1 MNKEK
6 QLFKNTAIVSIGKL
20 CTQLITFFLLPL
32 YTYALSTEEYGIVD
46 LLNTLISLFI
56 PIVILQ
62 IDQGVFR
69 YLLDVRD
76 KEEEKK
82 KIISSTIFFT
92 IIQSV
97 IYLILFSFASQF
109 IHNDYKYFLAINLV
123 AIAFSTILL
132 QISRGIGDNVRYAV
146 GSFLTGLVTVILNV
160 VLIIVFHLGA
170 YGLLIASL
178 CGNIICII
186 YILFAKKLYNYTKVK
201 YFDKAILK
209 YILKYSILLVPNML
223 SWWIVSA
230 SDRLIISTIIG
241 VSANGIYSAANHF
254 SGIFSTLNSVINMT
268 WTESA
273 ALNIEAEDK
282 EQFFSKIFKL
292 YIQFFGALC
301 LGVIAFMPF
310 VFSILVNSK
319 FNGAY
324 YQIPILIIATFFN
337 ILTSFLGSIYI
348 AKKLTNEIAKTSMIS
363 ALINIIINISL
374 IHFIGL
380 YAASISTLVSY
391 FIMFI
396 YRLIDSKK
404 YVKMQLNQKL
414 LFSLMLMCVITI
426 VAYYIK
432 NIYLCVIVAVII
444 TIYAIY
450 INKNN
455 AKFIINLV
463 KNKLGGN
470 FVHKQ

>member
-268 WTESA
+268 WTE
-273 ALNIEAEDK
+273 
-282 EQFFSKIFKL
+282 
-292 YIQFFGALC
+292 
-301 LGVIAFMPF
+301 
-310 VFSILVNSK
+310 
-319 FNGAY
+319 
-324 YQIPILIIATFFN
+324 
-337 ILTSFLGSIYI
+337 
-348 AKKLTNEIAKTSMIS
+348 
-363 ALINIIINISL
+363 
-374 IHFIGL
+374 
-380 YAASISTLVSY
+380 
-391 FIMFI
+391 
-396 YRLIDSKK
+396 
-404 YVKMQLNQKL
+404 
-414 LFSLMLMCVITI
+414 
-426 VAYYIK
+426 
-432 NIYLCVIVAVII
+432 
-444 TIYAIY
+444 
-450 INKNN
+450 
-455 AKFIINLV
+455 
-463 KNKLGGN
+463 
-470 FVHKQ
+470 

>member
-1 MNKEK
+1 MDKEK

-92 IIQSV
+92 IIQSI
-97 IYLILFSFASQF
+97 IYLILFSFVSQF

-209 YILKYSILLVPNML
+209 NILKYSILLVPNML

-292 YIQFFGALC
+292 YVQFFGALC

-319 FNGAY
+319 FNSAY

>member
-1 MNKEK
+1 MDKEK

-92 IIQSV
+92 IIQSI
-97 IYLILFSFASQF
+97 IYLILFSFVSQF

-209 YILKYSILLVPNML
+209 NILKYSILLVPNML

-254 SGIFSTLNSVINMT
+254 SGIFSTQNSVINMT

-292 YIQFFGALC
+292 YVQFFGALC

-319 FNGAY
+319 FNSAY

>member
-69 YLLDVRD
+69 FLLDARE
-76 KEEEKK
+76 KEDEKK
-82 KIISSTIFFT
+82 KIISSTFFF
-92 IIQSV
+92 IILQSI
-97 IYLILFSFASQF
+97 IYLGIFAIASSF

-123 AIAFSTILL
+123 AMAFSTVLL
-132 QISRGIGDNVRYAV
+132 QISRGMGDNVRYAV
-146 GSFLTGLVTVILNV
+146 GSFLTGFITVILNIILIV
-160 VLIIVFHLGA
+160 VFKLGA

-178 CGNIICII
+178 FGNIICII
-186 YILFAKKLYNYTKVK
+186 YIFFAKKLYNYIKIK
-201 YFDKAILK
+201 YIDTTNLK
-209 YILKYSILLVPNML
+209 SILKYSVLLVPNML

-230 SDRLIISTIIG
+230 SDRLIISTVIG
-241 VSANGIYSAANHF
+241 ISANGIYSAANHF
-254 SGIFSTLNSVINMT
+254 SGIFSTLNNVINMT

-282 EQFFSKIFKL
+282 EKFFSKIFKL

-310 VFSILVNSK
+310 VFPLLVNSK
-319 FNGAY
+319 FNSAY
-324 YQIPILIIATFFN
+324 YQIPILLIATFFN

-348 AKKLTNEIAKTSMIS
+348 AKKLTNEIAKTSIFS
-363 ALINIIINISL
+363 AIINIIINVCL
-374 IHFIGL
+374 INFIGL

-391 FIMFI
+391 FIMFV
-396 YRLIDSKK
+396 YRLIDSRK
-404 YVKMQLNQKL
+404 YVKLELNSKL
-414 LFSLMLMCVITI
+414 FFSLMLMCGITTI
-426 VAYYIK
+426 AYYIK
-432 NIYLCVIVAVII
+432 NVILCAVVAIII
-444 TIYAIY
+444 TMYAIY
-450 INKNN
+450 INKDNM
-455 AKFIINLV
+455 KFIIDLI
-463 KNKLGGN
+463 KNKISGL
-470 FVHKQ
+470 FCHE

>member
-1 MNKEK
+1 M
-6 QLFKNTAIVSIGKL
+6 Q
-20 CTQLITFFLLPL
+20 
-32 YTYALSTEEYGIVD
+32 YG
-46 LLNTLISLFI
+46 NRS
-56 PIVILQ
+56 
-62 IDQGVFR
+62 
-69 YLLDVRD
+69 
-76 KEEEKK
+76 
-82 KIISSTIFFT
+82 
-92 IIQSV
+92 
-97 IYLILFSFASQF
+97 
-109 IHNDYKYFLAINLV
+109 
-123 AIAFSTILL
+123 
-132 QISRGIGDNVRYAV
+132 
-146 GSFLTGLVTVILNV
+146 
-160 VLIIVFHLGA
+160 
-170 YGLLIASL
+170 
-178 CGNIICII
+178 
-186 YILFAKKLYNYTKVK
+186 
-201 YFDKAILK
+201 
-209 YILKYSILLVPNML
+209 
-223 SWWIVSA
+223 
-230 SDRLIISTIIG
+230 
-241 VSANGIYSAANHF
+241 
-254 SGIFSTLNSVINMT
+254 
-268 WTESA
+268 
-273 ALNIEAEDK
+273 
-282 EQFFSKIFKL
+282 
-292 YIQFFGALC
+292 
-301 LGVIAFMPF
+301 

-319 FNGAY
+319 FNSAY

-337 ILTSFLGSIYI
+337 ILTSFLRSIYI
-348 AKKLTNEIAKTSMIS
+348 AKKLTKKKKKTSMIS

>member
-69 YLLDVRD
+69 YLLDARE
-76 KEEEKK
+76 KEDEKK
-82 KIISSTIFFT
+82 KIISSTIFF
-92 IIQSV
+92 IMLQSIV
-97 IYLILFSFASQF
+97 YLAIFAIVSQF

-123 AIAFSTILL
+123 AMAFSTVLL
-132 QISRGIGDNVRYAV
+132 QISRGMGDNVRYAI
-146 GSFLTGLVTVILNV
+146 GSFFTGFVTVILNI
-160 VLIIVFHLGA
+160 VLIVIFKLGA

-178 CGNIICII
+178 FGNIVCVV
-186 YILFAKKLYNYTKVK
+186 YIFFAKKLYNYTKIK
-201 YFDKAILK
+201 HIDRTTLK
-209 YILKYSILLVPNML
+209 SILKYSILLVPNML

-230 SDRLIISTIIG
+230 SDRLIIATVIG

-254 SGIFSTLNSVINMT
+254 SGIFSTLNNVINMT

-282 EQFFSKIFKL
+282 EIFFSKIFKL

-310 VFSILVNSK
+310 AFSLLVNEK
-319 FNGAY
+319 FNSAY
-324 YQIPILIIATFFN
+324 YQIPILLIATFFN

-348 AKKLTNEIAKTSMIS
+348 AKKLTNEIAKTSIIS
-363 ALINIIINISL
+363 AVINIILNISL

-391 FIMFI
+391 LIMFI
-396 YRLIDSKK
+396 YRLIDSRK
-404 YVKMQLNQKL
+404 YVKLQLNQKL
-414 LFSLMLMCVITI
+414 LFSLMIMCGITTI
-426 VAYYIK
+426 VYYIR
-432 NIYLCVIVAVII
+432 NVILCGIVVAII

-450 INKNN
+450 INKDN
-455 AKFIINLV
+455 AKLILDLIR
-463 KNKLGGN
+463 NKLSGL
-470 FVHKQ
+470 FSHK

>member
-92 IIQSV
+92 IIQSI
-97 IYLILFSFASQF
+97 IYLILFSFVSQF

-209 YILKYSILLVPNML
+209 NILKYSILLVPNML

-292 YIQFFGALC
+292 YVQFFGALC

-319 FNGAY
+319 FNSAY